1 MSTVIINGIEYV
13 PAKTV
18 TGTRAAAEPVDVR
31 HLDRSFR
38 FDPDAQQH
46 IPTLLVEFE
55 PVSAVGGGDPKAKGW
70 RDRDLLAMML
80 RGQPTAHIAPAE
92 QPQPSAPSGWI
103 ACDER
108 MPDAGVE
115 VLVWLAAPA
124 FKGSSNVAMDT
135 WGEQHEAPVSWSS
148 ATIPVGMGWDSGTD
162 WERITHWMPLP
173 GAPGDAA
180 PAPAAEALH
189 DPRRSSETGTAKAT
203 HGPSAEQPASNR
215 RDAAGSVAAGG
226 DGGVPAA
233 EAGPVAWA
241 IRDAIDGAIIDVVM
255 PDDDML
261 DELSPQHK
269 TPLFAAPPPSAPER
283 ETKP

>member
-1 MSTVIINGIEYV
+1 MSNVIINGIEYV

-31 HLDRSFR
+31 HLDPSFR

-135 WGEQHEAPVSWSS
+135 WDEQYEAPVSFSS
-148 ATIPVGMGWDSGTD
+148 ATIPVGLGWDSGVE
-162 WERITHWMPLP
+162 WEHITHWMPLP

-180 PAPAAEALH
+180 PA
-189 DPRRSSETGTAKAT
+189 
-203 HGPSAEQPASNR
+203 
-215 RDAAGSVAAGG
+215 
-226 DGGVPAA
+226 PAA

-269 TPLFAAPPPSAPER
+269 TPLFAAPPPSAPQPEAHPVAWMVY
-283 ETKP
+283 TQDGQSVYVTDNPADIKPGQRALPLYTSPQPINKGE